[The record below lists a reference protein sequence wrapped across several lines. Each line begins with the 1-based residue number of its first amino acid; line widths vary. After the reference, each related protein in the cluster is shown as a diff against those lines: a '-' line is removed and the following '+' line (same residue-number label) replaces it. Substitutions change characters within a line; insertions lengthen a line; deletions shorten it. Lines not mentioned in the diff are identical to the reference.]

1 MRSAKVSLATVLAGL
16 TIYLTLAFAGTT
28 GQIKGRVA
36 TQDTGEPVIGASVLV
51 VGTTQGAVTDV
62 DGKFQILRLDPGT
75 YTLRISSVEY
85 VTVDVADVVVK
96 IDSTTEVNRT
106 MTRKSAEDLNKT
118 ITVVGT
124 QDILDR
130 FMVAGSEVIPQQ
142 RIKQR
147 PVQTVDNLLEQVA
160 GVRTTADG
168 QVFVRGGRAGEV
180 AYIVDGVPIGD
191 PCRVAPVYAPANGG
205 NAVVNGQAFDAMFFK
220 HSGVNPFVDTEDDHL
235 STFGVDV
242 DDASFILT
250 RSYLDRNSLPPED
263 AVRVEEFINHFDYQ
277 YEPPR
282 FDAFRVVMEAAPAP
296 FGPTGSWLLRI
307 GIKGREI
314 SPQNRKPAN
323 LVFVIDV
330 SGSMERENRL
340 ELVKKSLHLLLDQLT
355 PADRVGIVV
364 YGSTARTVLAPT
376 SAAQRVTIRR
386 AINALHTDGATNA
399 EAGIRLGYQMAEGVF
414 EPDKINRI
422 ILCSDGVANVG
433 NTGPD
438 TILDEIK
445 RYVDRGITLTSVG
458 FGMGNYN
465 DVLMERLGNRG
476 NGFYAYVDDLN
487 EARRLFAE
495 NAVATLEVIARDVK
509 IQVKFDSQTV
519 RSYRLLGYENRDVAD
534 KDFRNDTVDG
544 GEIGA
549 GHTCTALYELKL
561 NEQPTSDLAA
571 TVYIRYKN
579 ARGDEVDEV
588 NHPFFLSACTG
599 GFESASDDFRLA
611 AAAAELAE
619 ILRGSYWA
627 KGSNL
632 NEVMRI
638 AQGIPPT
645 TAAGSAAELVK
656 IIRAARSHGDAL
668 TKR

>member
-1 MRSAKVSLATVLAGL
+1 
-16 TIYLTLAFAGTT
+16 
-28 GQIKGRVA
+28 
-36 TQDTGEPVIGASVLV
+36 
-51 VGTTQGAVTDV
+51 
-62 DGKFQILRLDPGT
+62 
-75 YTLRISSVEY
+75 
-85 VTVDVADVVVK
+85 
-96 IDSTTEVNRT
+96 
-106 MTRKSAEDLNKT
+106 
-118 ITVVGT
+118 
-124 QDILDR
+124 
-130 FMVAGSEVIPQQ
+130 
-142 RIKQR
+142 
-147 PVQTVDNLLEQVA
+147 
-160 GVRTTADG
+160 
-168 QVFVRGGRAGEV
+168 
-180 AYIVDGVPIGD
+180 
-191 PCRVAPVYAPANGG
+191 
-205 NAVVNGQAFDAMFFK
+205 
-220 HSGVNPFVDTEDDHL
+220 
-235 STFGVDV
+235 
-242 DDASFILT
+242 
-250 RSYLDRNSLPPED
+250 
-263 AVRVEEFINHFDYQ
+263 
-277 YEPPR
+277 
-282 FDAFRVVMEAAPAP
+282 MEAAPAP

-399 EAGIRLGYQMAEGVF
+399 EAGIRLGYQIAEGVF